1 MYLYSCVTWS
11 QIPDII
17 SVVMLSANF
26 HVKLCGFRNTYL
38 FVPAL
43 NDRGL
48 SCSDITHVV
57 CSHGH
62 SDHVGNLNLFPE
74 ALLIVSFD
82 ICHGD
87 TYFEN
92 GLAKVS
98 VWCI

>member
-1 MYLYSCVTWS
+1 MY
-11 QIPDII
+11 
-17 SVVMLSANF
+17 
-26 HVKLCGFRNTYL
+26 
-38 FVPAL
+38 VPAL
-43 NDRGL
+43 SEQGL

-82 ICHGD
+82 ICRGD
-87 TYFEN
+87 RYFEN

-98 VWCI
+98 VWYIFVCGNSCCILLALLNVVLYAQLVN

>member
-1 MYLYSCVTWS
+1 
-11 QIPDII
+11 
-17 SVVMLSANF
+17 
-26 HVKLCGFRNTYL
+26 L

-43 NDRGL
+43 SGRGL

-82 ICHGD
+82 ICRGD

-98 VWCI
+98 VCIFIRYDTIPDAILTCARKPT